1 MMWTA
6 LSLALTIFALA
17 GAVSDARTERI
28 PNRLVLAG
36 IAVALVLRAGLG
48 WEAVFHGLAAGL
60 VALAIGIPLFA
71 LRAFGG
77 GDVKFMTMCAV
88 FVGLPLVG
96 RAALWSAAA
105 GGVLALYVI
114 LRRRLP
120 LVAATRTWNLTKAV
134 FTLGRRGDRMTL
146 QEEGALAAPYGVAIA
161 AGSLLVWFGTA
172 GGWIP

>member
-1 MMWTA
+1 MWTA
-6 LSLALTIFALA
+6 LSIALTIFALA
-17 GAVSDARTERI
+17 GAVSDARTKRI

-48 WEAVFHGLAAGL
+48 WDAVFHGLAAGAI
-60 VALAIGIPLFA
+60 VLAIGLPLFA

-77 GDVKFMTMCAV
+77 GDVKFMSMCAV
-88 FVGLPLVG
+88 FVGLPLIG

-105 GGVLALYVI
+105 GGVLALYII

-120 LVAATRTWNLTKAV
+120 LVAALRTWNLTKAALT
-134 FTLGRRGDRMTL
+134 FGLRGERMTL
-146 QEEGALAAPYGVAIA
+146 QDEGAVAAPYGVAIA
-161 AGSLLVWFGTA
+161 AGCLVVWFGTA